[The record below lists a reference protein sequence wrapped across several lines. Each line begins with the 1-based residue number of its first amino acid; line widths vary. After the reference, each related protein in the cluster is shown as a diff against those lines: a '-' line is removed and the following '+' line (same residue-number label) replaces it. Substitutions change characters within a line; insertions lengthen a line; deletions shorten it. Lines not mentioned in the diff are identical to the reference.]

1 MFTPSLLLNSGSQV
15 EWSLPLMVAWLV
27 VALTLSVVEV
37 LWLTAQP
44 EKSPLRT
51 E

>member
-1 MFTPSLLLNSGSQV
+1 MFIPGLILNSGSQV
-15 EWSLPLMVAWLV
+15 EWSLPLMIGWLV

-37 LWLTAQP
+37 LWLTGNP
-44 EKSPLRT
+44 EESPLRT